1 MRGGVAFIAGSRYGR
16 IEVPG
21 EDGSPNDMVSSKLK
35 SSDVLHWPPTHSRE
49 RNRSGSIAL
58 QRRDEV
64 VNRRAINPVVSKVIE
79 VRVQAL
85 EVDGRSVVETVVQC
99 ASDATTITKIPIV
112 AQVICACQGRSGL
125 DVVNTASVPVIRS
138 ADQCT

>member
-1 MRGGVAFIAGSRYGR
+1 MRGVVAFIAGSRYGR
-16 IEVPG
+16 IEVTG

-85 EVDGRSVVETVVQC
+85 EVDGRSPLHTL
-99 ASDATTITKIPIV
+99 APSSPDATPIPK
-112 AQVICACQGRSGL
+112 L
-125 DVVNTASVPVIRS
+125 P
-138 ADQCT
+138 